1 MTFLFANVLLA
12 GVAEA
17 QSPAVCAIAPGETEE
32 THSQSFRC
40 SRANDVEFQKIPPI
54 EVFDNLFYVGPGYVS
69 VWLLATTEGLILF
82 DGAEEPYV
90 EHILDNIR
98 SVGFDPGE
106 IRHIFITHGHLDH
119 FGGVAQIQELSGAR
133 VGAVEPDW
141 ELIEQAAT
149 RPGRNGGPPPR
160 VPTRDMVVQDGELLT
175 MGGETI
181 TLYHTPGHTPGVLSA
196 EFTVYD
202 NGRPHKAFLW
212 GGPGERQGLEG
223 AQEALATAERIAEMS
238 GIEVGLMVHSW
249 LARTYVYPNGNIFE
263 RAQLL
268 AGRAAGDP
276 HPFVDPASWAQFVAQ
291 TQATVVG
298 AIEEAQRN
306 TSR

>member
-1 MTFLFANVLLA
+1 M
-12 GVAEA
+12 
-17 QSPAVCAIAPGETEE
+17 S
-32 THSQSFRC
+32 
-40 SRANDVEFQKIPPI
+40 
-54 EVFDNLFYVGPGYVS
+54 GPGYVS

-106 IRHIFITHGHLDH
+106 IRHIFITHGHLDQ
-119 FGGVAQIQELSGAR
+119 FGGVCADSRVIRCPSGRGGAR
-133 VGAVEPDW
+133 LGAHRAGCH
-141 ELIEQAAT
+141 L
-149 RPGRNGGPPPR
+149 PGRNGGPPPR

-202 NGRPHKAFLW
+202 NGRPQKAFLW

-276 HPFVDPASWAQFVAQ
+276 HPFVDPASWAQFRRADASDGGGSHRRGAEKHVSLIVC
-291 TQATVVG
+291 ATVSQSVG
-298 AIEEAQRN
+298 CG
-306 TSR
+306 